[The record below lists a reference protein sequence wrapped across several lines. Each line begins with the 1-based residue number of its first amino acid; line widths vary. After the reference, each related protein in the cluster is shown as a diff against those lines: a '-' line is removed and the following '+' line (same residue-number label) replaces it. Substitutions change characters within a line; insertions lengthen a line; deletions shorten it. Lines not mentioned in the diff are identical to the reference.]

1 MKNVEDVYPLSA
13 MQQLMLLH
21 ALSARRSEVLCEQ
34 LSCTIV
40 GQLDTPALRRA
51 WQTVI
56 ARHPVLRTAFVW
68 EGLKQ
73 PLQIVRQQVELP
85 WSEHDWRGLTPAQ
98 QDGRRAEL
106 LANEREFGFD
116 LSQAPLIRLSLVRT
130 AEDSYFF
137 VWTCHHLVLDGW
149 CLSLVL
155 NEVLAYYE
163 AGRRGQEPR
172 LERPRPFRDYIAWL
186 QRQDNAE
193 AEAFWRRQLAGYRQP
208 TPLPA
213 GPRTDV
219 AGGEQFRERRMEL
232 TIERTAA
239 LRRLAKEQKLT
250 HSTLVQAAWALLLS
264 QASGLSDVV
273 FGATVSG
280 RPASLAGVDS
290 MVGPFINNLPVRV
303 ACPPDE
309 ELLPWLRQLQAQQ
322 AELRQ
327 YEHSPPTQIQRW
339 SEVPSDRRLFETLVV
354 FENYPVDAAHRGRV
368 AGFEVRDL
376 RGSASANFPL
386 TLIAIPGERLALRL
400 RYDPRRCNA
409 AAAEKILEHLTAVL
423 EAIAAEPTR
432 TLRDLP
438 QLAMAVVSAAGA
450 EHGPTADAADAG
462 PRRRPDSA
470 GPVVLP
476 RDEAEENIA
485 GLWRELLGLE
495 AVGVN
500 DNFFDL
506 GGNST
511 LAVQMMTQIDERFG
525 RKLPLVALFQ
535 QATVA
540 HLADLLRR
548 QGGSSEEHSLVPI
561 QPHGS
566 KPPLFLIHPAGGT
579 VFCYLDIARHLGPDQ
594 PVYGLQAQGVDGELP
609 PHTQVEEMAA
619 HYVRAIRGLQPEGPY
634 YLGGWSSGGVLAFE
648 VARQFAVQGQQIA
661 LLALFDA
668 AMPGPDQ
675 SFSQDDFLPMLLML
689 FPGAGKESLHYL
701 KELSPEEQLAYFSER
716 AEQAQLVIAG
726 ANPEHAQHV
735 FEVFQANLSAMLDY
749 RPLPYTGQVTLFR
762 ASDQSTPMHSDPYLG
777 WSLWADSVETHEVP
791 GDHVTMFQEPTISAV
806 AEAFRPRLAEAQERF
821 ARAAVAL
828 PG

>member
-21 ALSARRSEVLCEQ
+21 ALSARRSEALCEQ
-34 LSCTIV
+34 LSCAV
-40 GQLDTPALRRA
+40 QGLVDTQALRRA
-51 WQTVI
+51 WQSVI

-85 WSEHDWRGLTPAQ
+85 WNEHDLRGLTPAE
-98 QDGRRAEL
+98 QDHRRAEL
-106 LANEREFGFD
+106 LAKERECGFD
-116 LSQAPLIRLSLVRT
+116 LSQAPLIRLTLLRT

-163 AGRRGQEPR
+163 AGRRGQELR

-193 AEAFWRRQLAGYRQP
+193 AETFWRRQLAGYRQP

-213 GPRTDV
+213 PPGIDA
-219 AGGEQFRERRMEL
+219 AGSELFREQRIEL
-232 TIERTAA
+232 TVELTAA
-239 LRRLAKEQKLT
+239 LRRLAAEQKLT
-250 HSTLVQAAWALLLS
+250 QSTFVQAAWALLLS
-264 QASGLSDVV
+264 QASGLPDVV

-280 RPASLAGVDS
+280 RPASLAGVES

-303 ACPPDE
+303 ACPPDD
-309 ELLPWLRQLQAQQ
+309 ELLSWLRQLQSQL
-322 AELRQ
+322 AEMRQ
-327 YEHSPPTQIQRW
+327 HEHSPPTQIQRW

-354 FENYPVDAAHRGRV
+354 FENYPVDAPHRGRGS
-368 AGFEVRDL
+368 GFEIHDI

-400 RYDPRRCNA
+400 RYDARRCSVTGADAILKHLAALLAAFVTGPA
-409 AAAEKILEHLTAVL
+409 AA
-423 EAIAAEPTR
+423 
-432 TLRDLP
+432 LRDLP
-438 QLAMAVVSAAGA
+438 RAAIA
-450 EHGPTADAADAG
+450 AAPAPDTAHGPATDAADIG
-462 PRRRPDSA
+462 PRPRPDSA
-470 GPVVLP
+470 GPLVLP

-485 GLWRELLGLE
+485 GLWRELLALDT
-495 AVGVN
+495 VGVN

-511 LAVQMMTQIDERFG
+511 LAVRMMTQIDERFG

-619 HYVRAIRGLQPEGPY
+619 HYVRAIRGLQAEGPY
-634 YLGGWSSGGVLAFE
+634 YLGGWSSGGVLAYE
-648 VARQFAVQGQQIA
+648 VARQFADQQQQVA

-675 SFSQDDFLPMLLML
+675 SFSQDDFLPLLLML
-689 FPGAGKESLHYL
+689 FPGEGKESMDHL
-701 KELSPEEQLAYFSER
+701 KQLSPEDQLAYFRER

-749 RPLPYTGQVTLFR
+749 RPRPYAGHITLFR

-777 WSLWADSVETHEVP
+777 WSLWADSVETHEIP
-791 GDHVTMFQEPTISAV
+791 GDHVTMFQEPAVAAV
-806 AEAFRPRLAEAQERF
+806 AEQFLPRLAEAQERF
-821 ARAAVAL
+821 AKAVVAL
-828 PG
+828 PE